1 MTQILINRV
10 ANCDDRTCSVAP
22 YERQARSVPV
32 ALSDVQEGDDK
43 FAAALVEHVLR
54 LQGEIAGL
62 AGDAADTEQQL
73 ALVCR
78 RLAQQNPARSAVY
91 LAAADEADRF
101 AAHKREEQRRWQLT

>member
-1 MTQILINRV
+1 MLINQIADR
-10 ANCDDRTCSVAP
+10 DDGVCSVAL

-32 ALSDVQEGDDK
+32 TLTDVREGADE

-54 LQGEIAGL
+54 LQREIAGL
-62 AGDAADTEQQL
+62 AGDAADTEQHL

-78 RLAQQNPARSAVY
+78 RLAQQNPARSTVY
-91 LAAADEADRF
+91 LAAADEAERF